1 MSINFPLQLC
11 IDPNCVCP
19 AKAHI
24 LVKADGFHLEA
35 PRPWESAI
43 FPWSPASLGFP
54 RSDCAVTTKTGA
66 EKPQQT
72 DYLQNHSADFK
83 PMATNSIKWIIYLFV
98 FMLAKKN
105 CLQLPPPAH
114 SGISWTMHAG
124 RVSPRFATDIGIR
137 KVLRNTPFLHVSV
150 QTISFMRELRDSQS
164 LQQISG
170 KLTAICTEQQRK
182 HELRERGVMQY
193 IILFIISSGFLC
205 LQLLPLEIVID
216 FRMTFIASI

>member
-1 MSINFPLQLC
+1 
-11 IDPNCVCP
+11 
-19 AKAHI
+19 
-24 LVKADGFHLEA
+24 
-35 PRPWESAI
+35 
-43 FPWSPASLGFP
+43 
-54 RSDCAVTTKTGA
+54 
-66 EKPQQT
+66 
-72 DYLQNHSADFK
+72 
-83 PMATNSIKWIIYLFV
+83 
-98 FMLAKKN
+98 
-105 CLQLPPPAH
+105 
-114 SGISWTMHAG
+114 MHAG

-170 KLTAICTEQQRK
+170 ELTAICTEQQRK